1 VTPPSPAPAQATRPL
16 EEVRGK
22 TLLRQS
28 EERFRALVESVKD
41 YAIFMLDREG
51 HVQTWNAGAQLIKGY
66 TPTEILGR
74 SLATFYTPED
84 RERGK
89 PAALL
94 AKAVELGRIED
105 EGWRVRKDGS
115 TFWADVVITAM
126 RNETG
131 ELIGFAKVTR
141 DLSQR
146 RRTEEER
153 LRRLR
158 ADDKFRVV
166 VESVRDYA
174 IFMLDTDG
182 RVRTWNVGAELIKG
196 YRPDEIIGRSIETFY
211 TPEDRLQRKP
221 ARLLAQALREGRIE
235 NEGWRVRKDGTRF
248 WADVIITALY
258 GQNGDHIGFAKVT
271 RDSTA
276 RWQADEELRRSE
288 ERFRLLVDSVE
299 DYAIFMLNPEGYVTT
314 WNIGAERIKGFK
326 AEEILGKHFS
336 CFWPA
341 DDVAAGR
348 CEQELERAKLDGRV
362 EQEGWRLRK
371 NGTRFW
377 ANVVISAVRDACGQ
391 LVGFAKVTRDLT
403 ARRNLEQERLQ
414 RARAEEALRVRD
426 EFLSIASHELKT
438 PLTSVQME
446 MFALKDRLQA
456 LDERAERKFERLSRN
471 VDRLSALVDA
481 LLDVSRIATGRLA
494 LNPEPLELGE
504 VVTGMVENMRLPA
517 ERAGCNVSVAVE
529 ESLAGCWDRLRIE
542 QVLVNLLSN
551 AFKYAA
557 GSPVAVRLTREGDD
571 TAVITVRD
579 RGPGIPE
586 EDLPRVFDR
595 FARAAPLQNY
605 GGLGLGLY
613 VSRQIATA
621 HGGTITARNRSG
633 GGTEFVVHL
642 PLATTLRELP

>member
-1 VTPPSPAPAQATRPL
+1 VTPPSPSSALATRAPDDL
-16 EEVRGK
+16 GGR

-28 EERFRALVESVKD
+28 EDQFRALVESVKD

-51 HVQTWNAGAQLIKGY
+51 RVRTWNAGAQLIKGY
-66 TPTEILGR
+66 TPSEIVGYP
-74 SLATFYTPED
+74 LATFYTQED
-84 RERGK
+84 RDRGK

-94 AKAVELGRIED
+94 AQAAELGRVED

-115 TFWADVVITAM
+115 LFWADVVITSI
-126 RNETG
+126 RNEAG
-131 ELIGFAKVTR
+131 ELTGFAKVTR
-141 DLSQR
+141 DLTQR

-174 IFMLDTDG
+174 IFMLDTEG
-182 RVRTWNVGAELIKG
+182 RVRTWNVGAEIIKG
-196 YRPDEIIGRSIETFY
+196 YGPDEIIGRSIETFY
-211 TPEDRLQRKP
+211 TPEARLQRKP
-221 ARLLAQALREGRIE
+221 ARLLAQALRDGRVE
-235 NEGWRVRKDGTRF
+235 DEGWRVRKDGSRF
-248 WADVIITALY
+248 WADVVITALY
-258 GQNGDHIGFAKVT
+258 GPNGEHIGFAKVT

-276 RWQADEELRRSE
+276 RWRADEELRRSE

-299 DYAIFMLNPEGYVTT
+299 DYAIFMLNPDGYVTT
-314 WNIGAERIKGFK
+314 WNSGAERIKGFK
-326 AEEILGKHFS
+326 SEEILGKHFS
-336 CFWPA
+336 CFWPPE
-341 DDVAAGR
+341 DVAAGR

-371 NGTRFW
+371 NGSRFW
-377 ANVVISAVRDACGQ
+377 ANVTISAVRDACGQ

-403 ARRNLEQERLQ
+403 ARRTLEQERLQ

-446 MFALKDRLQA
+446 MFALKDRLEA

-494 LNPEPLELGE
+494 LSPEPLELGE
-504 VVTGMVENMRLPA
+504 VVSGMVENMRLPA
-517 ERAGCNVSVAVE
+517 ERAGCNVTLTVKE
-529 ESLAGCWDRLRIE
+529 PLPGCWDRLRIE

-551 AFKYAA
+551 SFKYAA
-557 GSPVAVRLTREGDD
+557 GTPVAIRLAREGDD
-571 TAVITVRD
+571 TAVITVSD

-586 EDLPRVFDR
+586 EELPRIFDR
-595 FARAAPLQNY
+595 FARAAPSQNY

-621 HGGTITARNRSG
+621 HGGTISARNRMG

-642 PLATTLRELP
+642 PLANTSRTVP